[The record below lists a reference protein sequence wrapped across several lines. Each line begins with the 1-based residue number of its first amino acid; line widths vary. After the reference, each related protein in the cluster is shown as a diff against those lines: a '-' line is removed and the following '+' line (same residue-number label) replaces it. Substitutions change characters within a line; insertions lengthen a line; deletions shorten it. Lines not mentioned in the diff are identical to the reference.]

1 MRRKINK
8 KEDEE
13 GASKIFDGSSGEM
26 DLQGKRNTPAF
37 YRITLKNQVS

>member
-13 GASKIFDGSSGEM
+13 GASKIFDGGGGAEM
-26 DLQGKRNTPAF
+26 DVPGKKHTSILQNN
-37 YRITLKNQVS
+37 IENQVS

>member
-13 GASKIFDGSSGEM
+13 GASKIFDGSSGKM
-26 DLQGKRNTPAF
+26 DLQGRETHQHF
-37 YRITLKNQVS
+37 IE